1 MTRAAWSPARG
12 HVRSGFAAANSPDW
26 AVLDLAALAE
36 GVPVVPLPGFF
47 SPAQQRHALRD
58 AGVDLLVTDAPE
70 RYADLGV
77 PRDWGIGGTGLR
89 AIPVA
94 AAPARLPERTAKVT
108 YTSGT
113 TGDPKGVCLAR
124 EALEAVAQSLAG
136 ACALSAV
143 DRHLAGLPLATL
155 LENVGGVYA
164 PLIGGGCVTL
174 APLDG
179 FGVQGASGFDPRG
192 FLAALERH
200 AATTVILVPQMLA
213 ALVVALEIGA
223 LERGALAPAGLRFVA
238 VGGGKVSPRLLERAD
253 ALGLPVFEGYGL
265 SECASVVALNTP
277 AARKR
282 GAVGRPL
289 PHARVSL
296 GSDGEVCVAGAT
308 LLGYA
313 GDPTP
318 APRVWPTGDLGRIDD
333 DGYLHLTG
341 RKRDMLV
348 TAFGRNVAPEWVESE
363 LATQPAIAQA
373 AVFGEARPWLA
384 AVIVPRRKGDRDGV
398 AAALA
403 AANDALPD
411 YARVRAWIEAEGP
424 FLAANGLATANGRQ
438 RRDAIR
444 ARYGARLDRLY
455 DEEEA
460 PMKFYEEL
468 SAATAHDR
476 ERLLAIPF
484 IRDGGAGRLRLRDY
498 AAFLTQ
504 AYHHVKHTLPL
515 LMACGARLPERLE
528 WLRQALVE
536 YVTEELGHQE
546 WILNDLRAC
555 GADAEQVR
563 NGKPDVAAELMV
575 AYAYDTVARG
585 NPAGFLGMVLV
596 LEGTSVQV
604 ATQAAEALGR
614 SLGLPQSAFS
624 YLTSHGTL
632 DQGARALLRDARQPS
647 RRPGRP
653 RRGDPRR
660 AGVLQALRR
669 CLPRAR
675 RRAHAD
681 QGGCMRHPARDPARR
696 AGIDGKSKAA
706 SRRRQG
712 VRPCET
718 DTEATS

>member
-1 MTRAAWSPARG
+1 MSEILAAVARHATVAPDRVALRNERAVLTYAALAAAIEDARRRLA
-12 HVRSGFAAANSPDW
+12 RSRPHALAIAAANSPDW

-36 GVPVVPLPGFF
+36 GIPVVPLPGFF

-70 RYADLGV
+70 RYQDLGA
-77 PRDWGIGGTGLR
+77 DCEWGIGGTGLR
-89 AIPVA
+89 AIRLA
-94 AAPARLPERTAKVT
+94 AAPARLPERTAKIT

-113 TGDPKGVCLAR
+113 TGAPKGVCLDR
-124 EALEAVAQSLAG
+124 NALEAVAQSLAG
-136 ACALSAV
+136 ACALSAT

-155 LENVGGVYA
+155 LENVGGAYA
-164 PLIGGGCVTL
+164 PLIGGGCATL
-174 APLDG
+174 ASLDAI
-179 FGVQGASGFDPRG
+179 GVQGASGFDPRA
-192 FLAALERH
+192 FLAALDRH
-200 AATTVILVPQMLA
+200 VATTVILVPQMLA
-213 ALVVALEIGA
+213 GLVAA

-253 ALGLPVFEGYGL
+253 ALGLPVYEGYGL

-282 GAVGRPL
+282 GAVGQPL
-289 PHARVSL
+289 PHAQVSL
-296 GSDGEVCVAGAT
+296 GTDGEVFVAGAT

-318 APRVWPTGDLGRIDD
+318 APRVWPTGDLGRIDNE
-333 DGYLHLTG
+333 GYLHLAG

-363 LATQPAIAQA
+363 LALQPAIAQA

-384 AVIVPRRKGDRDGV
+384 AVIVPRRAGDRDGV

-403 AANDALPD
+403 AANGALPD
-411 YARVRAWIEAEGP
+411 YARVRAWIEADAP
-424 FLAANGLATANGRQ
+424 FTAADDLATANGRL
-438 RRDAIR
+438 RRAAIH

-455 DEEEA
+455 DQEEA
-460 PMKFYEEL
+460 PMTYYEEL
-468 SAATAHDR
+468 SAATARDR
-476 ERLLAIPF
+476 ARLLAIPF

-498 AAFLTQ
+498 VAFLTQ

-515 LMACGARLPERLE
+515 LMAFGARLPERLE
-528 WLRQALVE
+528 WLREAMVE

-575 AYAYDTVARG
+575 AYAYDTITRG

-624 YLTSHGTL
+624 YLTSHGSL
-632 DQGARALLRDARQPS
+632 DQGHVRFYETLVNRLDDPADRAAVIHGARVFYKLYGDVFRALDEARTP
-647 RRPGRP
+647 
-653 RRGDPRR
+653 
-660 AGVLQALRR
+660 
-669 CLPRAR
+669 
-675 RRAHAD
+675 
-681 QGGCMRHPARDPARR
+681 
-696 AGIDGKSKAA
+696 IKEAA
-706 SRRRQG
+706 
-712 VRPCET
+712 
-718 DTEATS
+718 

>member
-1 MTRAAWSPARG
+1 MSLILGAVARHVAAAPRRVALRGAREVQTYAALAAAVEDARRELARATPRVLG
-12 HVRSGFAAANSPDW
+12 IAAANSPDW
-26 AVLDLAALAE
+26 VVLDLAALAE

-70 RYADLGV
+70 RYSDLG
-77 PRDWGIGGTGLR
+77 PAREWGIGGAGLR
-89 AIPVA
+89 AIRVA

-113 TGDPKGVCLAR
+113 TGAPKGVCLDRQAM
-124 EALEAVAQSLAG
+124 EAVAQSLAG
-136 ACALSAV
+136 ACALSAD

-164 PLIGGGCVTL
+164 PLLGGGCATL
-174 APLDG
+174 APLDRI
-179 FGVQGASGFDPRG
+179 GVQGASRFAPRA

-213 ALVVALEIGA
+213 ALVAA
-223 LERGALAPAGLRFVA
+223 LERGAPAPSRLRFVA
-238 VGGGKVSPRLLERAD
+238 VGGGRVSTRLLERAD
-253 ALGLPVFEGYGL
+253 ALGLPVYEGYGL
-265 SECASVVALNTP
+265 SECGSVVSLNTP
-277 AARKR
+277 TARKL
-282 GAVGRPL
+282 GTAGRPL
-289 PHARVSL
+289 PHARVTL
-296 GSDGEVCVAGAT
+296 GGDGEVLVAGAT

-313 GDPTP
+313 GDPAP
-318 APRVWPTGDLGRIDD
+318 VPRVWPTGDLGRIDA
-333 DGYLHLTG
+333 DGYLHLDG

-348 TAFGRNVAPEWVESE
+348 TAFGRNVAPDWVESE
-363 LATQPAIAQA
+363 LALHPAIAQA

-384 AVIVPRRKGDRDGV
+384 AVIVPRRAGERDAV

-403 AANDALPD
+403 ASNAALPD
-411 YARVRAWIEAEGP
+411 YARVQAWIEADAP
-424 FLAANGLATANGRQ
+424 FTAANGLATANGRL

-455 DEEEA
+455 DDEEEA
-460 PMKFYEEL
+460 TMTFYEEL
-468 SAATAHDR
+468 SAATARDR

-484 IRDGGAGRLRLRDY
+484 IRDGAAGRLRLRDY

-528 WLRQALVE
+528 WLRQAMVE

-563 NGKPDVAAELMV
+563 NGKPDFAAELMV
-575 AYAYDTVARG
+575 AYAYDTIARG

-614 SLGLPQSAFS
+614 SLGLPQSAFR

-632 DQGARALLRDARQPS
+632 DQGHIRFYETLVNRLDDPADRAAVVHGARVFYRLYGDVFRALDDARAPVRE
-647 RRPGRP
+647 
-653 RRGDPRR
+653 
-660 AGVLQALRR
+660 
-669 CLPRAR
+669 
-675 RRAHAD
+675 
-681 QGGCMRHPARDPARR
+681 
-696 AGIDGKSKAA
+696 AA
-706 SRRRQG
+706 
-712 VRPCET
+712 
-718 DTEATS
+718 

>member
-1 MTRAAWSPARG
+1 MSIVLEAVARHAATAPHRVALRGGREAFTYAALVAAIADARRAIARARPHALG
-12 HVRSGFAAANSPDW
+12 IAAANSPAW
-26 AVLDLAALAE
+26 AVLDLAASAE

-70 RYADLGV
+70 RYADLGAA
-77 PRDWGIGGTGLR
+77 RDEGIGGTGLR
-89 AIPVA
+89 AIRIS
-94 AAPARLPERTAKVT
+94 AAPAWLPARTAKVT

-113 TGDPKGVCLAR
+113 TGAPKGVCLDR
-124 EALEAVAQSLAG
+124 DALEAVAQSLAG
-136 ACALSAV
+136 ASGLCAG

-164 PLIGGGCVTL
+164 PLLGGGCVTL

-179 FGVQGASGFDPRG
+179 IGVQGASGFDPRA
-192 FLAALERH
+192 FLAALDRH

-213 ALVVALEIGA
+213 ALVDAI
-223 LERGALAPAGLRFVA
+223 ERGAAPPAWLRFVA
-238 VGGGKVSPRLLERAD
+238 VGGGKVSLRLLERAD
-253 ALGLPVFEGYGL
+253 TLGLPVYEGYGL
-265 SECASVVALNTP
+265 SECGSVVALNTP

-289 PHARVSL
+289 PHARVSVA
-296 GSDGEVCVAGAT
+296 GDGEVCVAGAT

-318 APRVWPTGDLGRIDD
+318 APPVWSTGDLGRIDAE
-333 DGYLHLTG
+333 GYLHLVG

-363 LATQPAIAQA
+363 LALQPAIAQA

-384 AVIVPRRKGDRDGV
+384 AVIVPRRAGDRDGI

-403 AANDALPD
+403 AANAALPD
-411 YARVRAWIEAEGP
+411 YARVQAWIEADSP
-424 FLAANGLATANGRQ
+424 FTAADDLATANGRL
-438 RRDAIR
+438 RRAAIR

-455 DEEEA
+455 DREEA
-460 PMKFYEEL
+460 PMTHYEEL
-468 SAATAHDR
+468 SAATARDR

-484 IRDGGAGRLRLRDY
+484 IRDGGTGRLRLRDY
-498 AAFLTQ
+498 VAFLTQ
-504 AYHHVKHTLPL
+504 AYHHVKHPLPL

-528 WLRQALVE
+528 WLREAMVE

-563 NGKPDVAAELMV
+563 NGRPDVAAELMI
-575 AYAYDTVARG
+575 AYAYDTIARG

-632 DQGARALLRDARQPS
+632 DQGHVRFYETLVNRLDDPADRAAVIHGARVFYKLYGDVFRALDDARTP
-647 RRPGRP
+647 
-653 RRGDPRR
+653 
-660 AGVLQALRR
+660 
-669 CLPRAR
+669 
-675 RRAHAD
+675 
-681 QGGCMRHPARDPARR
+681 
-696 AGIDGKSKAA
+696 IKEAA
-706 SRRRQG
+706 
-712 VRPCET
+712 
-718 DTEATS
+718 

>member
-1 MTRAAWSPARG
+1 MSGILTAVARHATAAPDRVAL
-12 HVRSGFAAANSPDW
+12 RSGRETLTYAALVAAIADARRELVRAQPRALAIAAANSPEW

-36 GVPVVPLPGFF
+36 GIPVVPLPGFF

-70 RYADLGV
+70 RYADLGAA
-77 PRDWGIGGTGLR
+77 REWGLGGTGLR
-89 AIPVA
+89 AIRIA
-94 AAPARLPERTAKVT
+94 AAPARLPARTAKVT

-113 TGDPKGVCLAR
+113 TGAPKGVCLDRA
-124 EALEAVAQSLAG
+124 ALEAVAQSLAG
-136 ACALSAV
+136 ACGLCPG

-164 PLIGGGCVTL
+164 PLLGGGCVTL
-174 APLDG
+174 ASLDAI
-179 FGVQGASGFDPRG
+179 GVQGASGFDPRA
-192 FLAALERH
+192 FLAALEQH

-213 ALVVALEIGA
+213 ALVDAI
-223 LERGALAPAGLRFVA
+223 ERGAPPPAWLRFVA
-238 VGGGKVSPRLLERAD
+238 VGGGKVSPRLLERAE
-253 ALGLPVFEGYGL
+253 ALGLPVYEGYGL
-265 SECASVVALNTP
+265 SECGSVVALNTP

-289 PHARVSL
+289 PHARVTL
-296 GSDGEVCVAGAT
+296 GDDGEVCVAGAT

-313 GDPTP
+313 GDPMP
-318 APRVWPTGDLGRIDD
+318 APPAWPTGDLGRIDAE
-333 DGYLHLTG
+333 GYLHLVG

-363 LATQPAIAQA
+363 LALQPAIAQA

-384 AVIVPRRKGDRDGV
+384 AVIVPKRAGDRDGV

-403 AANDALPD
+403 AANAALPD
-411 YARVRAWIEAEGP
+411 YARVRAWIEADAP
-424 FLAANGLATANGRQ
+424 FTAADDLATANGRL
-438 RRDAIR
+438 RRAAIR
-444 ARYGARLDRLY
+444 ARYGARLDRLH
-455 DEEEA
+455 DQDEA
-460 PMKFYEEL
+460 PMTHYEEL
-468 SAATAHDR
+468 SAATARDR

-498 AAFLTQ
+498 VAFLTQ

-528 WLRQALVE
+528 WLREAMVE

-563 NGKPDVAAELMV
+563 HGKPDVAAELMI
-575 AYAYDTVARG
+575 AYAYDTIARG

-596 LEGTSVQV
+596 LEGTSVMV

-632 DQGARALLRDARQPS
+632 DQGHVRFYETLVNRLDDPADRAAVIHGARVFYKLYGDVFRALDEARTP
-647 RRPGRP
+647 
-653 RRGDPRR
+653 
-660 AGVLQALRR
+660 
-669 CLPRAR
+669 
-675 RRAHAD
+675 
-681 QGGCMRHPARDPARR
+681 
-696 AGIDGKSKAA
+696 IKEAA
-706 SRRRQG
+706 
-712 VRPCET
+712 
-718 DTEATS
+718 